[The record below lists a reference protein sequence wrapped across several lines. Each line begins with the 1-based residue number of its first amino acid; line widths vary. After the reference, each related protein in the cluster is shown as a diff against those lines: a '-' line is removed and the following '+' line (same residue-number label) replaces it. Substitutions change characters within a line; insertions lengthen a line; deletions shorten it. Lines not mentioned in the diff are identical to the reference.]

1 MKKTKLFITIFV
13 LTGIMFSCSSDD
25 DSGSREFD
33 GSIQSLEEFY
43 NPELV
48 AALEEL
54 GFKINQGNTPP
65 NVEGSYFSSPFILQ
79 ESNIPEDT
87 PNHVFSDYTSTFS
100 NQDVN
105 SLTVDF
111 IGNNGDQIDEGD
123 GSLIS
128 GENKSFSVYLKNNT
142 QIGSSIMVSTA
153 IAISGIMTDE
163 GIEDFQYAILMLDDK
178 GDPDEVYIENNT
190 GRLIHDS
197 DGFSPKN

>member
-1 MKKTKLFITIFV
+1 
-13 LTGIMFSCSSDD
+13 MFSCSSDD

-111 IGNNGDQIDEGD
+111 IGNNRDQIDEGD